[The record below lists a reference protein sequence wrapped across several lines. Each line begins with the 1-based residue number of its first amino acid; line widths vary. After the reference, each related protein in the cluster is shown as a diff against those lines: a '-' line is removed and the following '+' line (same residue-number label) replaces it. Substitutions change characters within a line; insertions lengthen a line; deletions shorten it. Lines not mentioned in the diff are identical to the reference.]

1 MIYTIPVSALRFE
14 MKTAI
19 EAVGEPDSYVLVT
32 KHGKRVGAF
41 VSLNMLDRM
50 LNYEDM
56 ERYGRYD
63 PASGLRER
71 SAVWKASVHG
81 NPETKWE
88 PAPYKG
94 EVWYGESQNKP
105 SRNAQT
111 DQNPVAFQFLSRLN
125 FGKLFNR
132 KGPPCQ

>member
-32 KHGKRVGAF
+32 KHGKRVAAF

-50 LNYEDM
+50 INYEDM

-63 PASGLRER
+63 PASGLREKGALWR
-71 SAVWKASVHG
+71 ADVHG
-81 NPETKWE
+81 NPATKWE
-88 PAPYKG
+88 QAPNEGKA
-94 EVWYGESQNKP
+94 WYGDGGGDKEHKVDASIRERLRQK
-105 SRNAQT
+105 
-111 DQNPVAFQFLSRLN
+111 LSNYVVRCCH
-125 FGKLFNR
+125 R
-132 KGPPCQ
+132 I